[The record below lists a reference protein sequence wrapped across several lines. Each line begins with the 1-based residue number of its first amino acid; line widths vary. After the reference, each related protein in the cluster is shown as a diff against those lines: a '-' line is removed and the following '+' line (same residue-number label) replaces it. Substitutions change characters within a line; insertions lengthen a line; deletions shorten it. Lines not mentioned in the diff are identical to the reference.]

1 MVAVR
6 SRKLCRAAQRSVTRG
21 ILDLFRVLITL
32 AALALVGT
40 AGARAQTSGRDDV
53 RRVLIRAPRV
63 IDGLSDRV
71 LTDQGILIAGDRIEA
86 VGPYAQ
92 IASRS
97 GTAERITLD
106 DRYTLLPGLID
117 GHTHVFLDGTD
128 YANQMLKQSIPYRA
142 IQAAAAARAAL
153 AYGFT
158 TIRDLETEGAMY
170 ADVDVKTAIERGV
183 IHGPRMFVATRAL
196 APTGMYPL
204 TGYSWEL
211 SVPAGAQL
219 VDGVDEIRKAIREQV
234 KYGAD
239 WIKVYADRQPYV
251 GPDGRLHSWT
261 NWTDEE
267 LRALVAEA
275 HRLGK
280 PVAAHAHGWEG
291 IDAALRAGANTIEH
305 GDGMTADLMD
315 RLVAQQVYW
324 CPTIYVGMRPSAPRT
339 GLRGTLAD
347 IKRKAFAEALRHPVK
362 DFIVFGTD
370 AGGFAWSEN
379 PAQEL
384 AVMVSYGMTPQQ
396 ALRSAT
402 MIAAKVLRQED
413 RLGSIATGRFADL
426 IAVDGNPLSDIRAI
440 ERARWVMKGGVVYP
454 PTK

>member
-1 MVAVR
+1 MVWPVGAERVGRMMPVMPRIRFAAAVAVAGVVATGA
-6 SRKLCRAAQRSVTRG
+6 LAAAQEPARTAAPRS
-21 ILDLFRVLITL
+21 
-32 AALALVGT
+32 
-40 AGARAQTSGRDDV
+40 
-53 RRVLIRAPRV
+53 VLIRAARLV
-63 IDGLSDRV
+63 DGLTDRAS
-71 LTDQGILIAGDRIEA
+71 TDQGILVVGDRIEA
-86 VGPYAQ
+86 IGAYAQ
-92 IASRS
+92 IAARAGS
-97 GTAERITLD
+97 AERVNLD
-106 DRYTLLPGLID
+106 AGLTVLPGLID
-117 GHTHVFLDGTD
+117 AHTHVFLDGTD

-142 IQAAAAARAAL
+142 IQAGAAARIAL
-153 AYGFT
+153 GYGFT

-183 IHGPRMFVATRAL
+183 IPGPRMLVATRAL

-211 SVPAGAQL
+211 TLPAGAQL

-239 WIKVYADRQPYV
+239 WIKVYADRQPHV
-251 GPDGRLHSWT
+251 GRDGRLHSWT
-261 NWTDEE
+261 NWTDDE

-315 RLVAQQVYW
+315 RMVGQEAYW

-339 GLRGTLAD
+339 GLRGTMAE
-347 IKRKAFAEALRHPVK
+347 IKRKAFAEALRHPIR

-379 PAQEL
+379 PAQEF
-384 AVMVSYGMTPQQ
+384 AVMVSYGMTPFQ
-396 ALRSAT
+396 AIRSAT
-402 MIAAKVLRQED
+402 TIAAKVLRQGD
-413 RLGSIATGRFADL
+413 RVGAVATGRLADL
-426 IAVDGNPLSDIRAI
+426 VAVEGDPLTDVRAL
-440 ERARWVMKGGVVYP
+440 ERVRWVMKGGLVYAP
-454 PTK
+454 SR

>member
-1 MVAVR
+1 MSVA
-6 SRKLCRAAQRSVTRG
+6 AP
-21 ILDLFRVLITL
+21 
-32 AALALVGT
+32 
-40 AGARAQTSGRDDV
+40 AQTTGRDTP
-53 RRVLIRAPRV
+53 RRVLIRAARV
-63 IDGLSDRV
+63 IDGVSDRV
-71 LTDQGILIAGDRIEA
+71 LTDRGILVVGERIEA
-86 VGPYAQ
+86 IGPYSQVAAQ
-92 IASRS
+92 A
-97 GTAERITLD
+97 GGAERIDLD
-106 DRYTLLPGLID
+106 GRHTLLPGLID
-117 GHTHVFLDGTD
+117 AHTHVFLDGTD

-142 IQAAAAARAAL
+142 IQAAAAARTAL
-153 AYGFT
+153 GYGFT

-183 IHGPRMFVATRAL
+183 IHGPRMLVATRAL

-219 VDGVDEIRKAIREQV
+219 VDGVDEIRKAVREQV

-251 GPDGRLHSWT
+251 GQDGRLHSWT
-261 NWTDEE
+261 NWTDDE

-347 IKRKAFAEALRHPVK
+347 IKRKAFGEALRHPVK

-379 PAQEL
+379 PAQEFG
-384 AVMVSYGMTPQQ
+384 VMVSYGMPPMQ

-402 MIAAKVLRQED
+402 SVAAKVLGQED
-413 RLGSIATGRFADL
+413 RIGSIAVGRLADL
-426 IAVDGNPLSDIRAI
+426 VAVDGDPLADVRAL
-440 ERARWVMKGGVVYP
+440 ERVRWVMKGGLAYP
-454 PTK
+454 SAR

>member
-1 MVAVR
+1 MRSTIRCTVWVVAMLGCVHATYA
-6 SRKLCRAAQRSVTRG
+6 S
-21 ILDLFRVLITL
+21 
-32 AALALVGT
+32 
-40 AGARAQTSGRDDV
+40 ARAQQASLAPPTKS
-53 RRVLIRAPRV
+53 VLIRATRV
-63 IDGLSDRV
+63 VDGVAARPLA
-71 LTDQGILIAGDRIEA
+71 DQGILVVGDRIKA

-92 IASRS
+92 VAARD
-97 GTAERITLD
+97 GTLERLD
-106 DRYTLLPGLID
+106 LDPGLTVLPGLID

-142 IQAAAAARAAL
+142 IQAAAAARTAL
-153 AYGFT
+153 GYGFT

-183 IHGPRMFVATRAL
+183 IHGPRMLVATRAL

-211 SVPAGAQL
+211 TVPAGVQL

-239 WIKVYADRQPYV
+239 WIKVYADRQPHV
-251 GPDGRLHSWT
+251 GADGRLRSWT
-261 NWTDEE
+261 NWTDDE
-267 LRALVAEA
+267 LRALIAEA
-275 HRLGK
+275 HRLGR

-315 RLVAQQVYW
+315 RMVAQQVYW
-324 CPTIYVGMRPSAPRT
+324 CPTIYVGMRPSGART
-339 GLRGTLAD
+339 PLREAMAS
-347 IKRKAFAEALRHPVK
+347 IKRKAFADALRHPIR
-362 DFIVFGTD
+362 DWIVFGTD
-370 AGGFAWSEN
+370 AGGFAWTEN

-396 ALRSAT
+396 AIRSAT
-402 MIAAKVLRQED
+402 TVAAKMLRQEG
-413 RLGSIATGRFADL
+413 RVGVIAANGYADL
-426 IAVDGNPLSDIRAI
+426 VAVAGDPLTDVRAL
-440 ERARWVMKGGVVYP
+440 EQVRWVMKGGVVYP
-454 PTK
+454 PNK

>member
-1 MVAVR
+1 MTCIVTAGV
-6 SRKLCRAAQRSVTRG
+6 AAQTP
-21 ILDLFRVLITL
+21 
-32 AALALVGT
+32 
-40 AGARAQTSGRDDV
+40 ARDAPRQI
-53 RRVLIRAPRV
+53 LIRAARV
-63 IDGLSDRV
+63 MDGLSDRP
-71 LTDQGILIAGDRIEA
+71 LSDRGILVAGDRIKA
-86 VGPYAQ
+86 IGPYAQ
-92 IASRS
+92 VATRAGS
-97 GTAERITLD
+97 AERVDLD
-106 DRYTLLPGLID
+106 DRYTVIPGLID
-117 GHTHVFLDGTD
+117 AHTHVFLDGTD

-142 IQAAAAARAAL
+142 IQAAAAARTAL
-153 AYGFT
+153 GYGFT

-170 ADVDVKTAIERGV
+170 ADVDVKTAIDRGV
-183 IHGPRMFVATRAL
+183 IHGPRMLVATRAL

-251 GPDGRLHSWT
+251 GQDGRLHSWT

-324 CPTIYVGMRPSAPRT
+324 CPTIYVGMRPTAPRT
-339 GLRGTLAD
+339 GLRATLAE
-347 IKRKAFAEALRHPVK
+347 IKRKAFGEALRHPVR

-379 PAQEL
+379 PAQEFG
-384 AVMVSYGMTPQQ
+384 VMVSYGMTPLQ
-396 ALRSAT
+396 AVRSAT
-402 MIAAKVLRQED
+402 TIAAKALGQAD
-413 RLGSIATGRFADL
+413 RVGSIAVGRLADL
-426 IAVDGNPLSDIRAI
+426 VAVDGDPLADVRAL
-440 ERARWVMKGGVVYP
+440 ERVRWVMKGGVVYP
-454 PTK
+454 PAR

>member
-1 MVAVR
+1 MVWSVGGARVGR
-6 SRKLCRAAQRSVTRG
+6 MMSPVPRTRFAALLAAAGMLLATPPAAAQEAAGPAAPRS
-21 ILDLFRVLITL
+21 I
-32 AALALVGT
+32 
-40 AGARAQTSGRDDV
+40 
-53 RRVLIRAPRV
+53 LIRAARLV
-63 IDGLSDRV
+63 DALSDRA
-71 LTDQGILIAGDRIEA
+71 LTDQGILVVGDRIEA
-86 VGPYAQ
+86 VGAYAQ
-92 IASRS
+92 LAARA
-97 GTAERITLD
+97 GAAERVNLD
-106 DRYTLLPGLID
+106 PRLTVLPGLID
-117 GHTHVFLDGTD
+117 AHTHVFLDGTD

-142 IQAAAAARAAL
+142 IQAAAAARTAL
-153 AYGFT
+153 GYGFT

-183 IHGPRMFVATRAL
+183 IAGPRMLVATRAL

-211 SVPAGAQL
+211 TVPAGAQL

-251 GPDGRLHSWT
+251 GSDGRLHSWT

-315 RLVAQQVYW
+315 RMVGQQVYW

-339 GLRGTLAD
+339 GLRGTLAE
-347 IKRKAFAEALRHPVK
+347 IKRKAFGEALRHPIR

-379 PAQEL
+379 PAQEF
-384 AVMVSYGMTPQQ
+384 AVMVGYGMTPLQ
-396 ALRSAT
+396 AIRSAT
-402 MIAAKVLRQED
+402 SLAAKVLRQED
-413 RLGSIATGRFADL
+413 RLGAIAAGRLADL
-426 IAVDGNPLSDIRAI
+426 VAVEGDPLTDVRSL
-440 ERARWVMKGGVVYP
+440 ERVRWVMKGGVVYAP
-454 PTK
+454 SR